1 MTDPISKQPVDHE
14 FKIQSLDLLDQS
26 MIKVRNCF
34 RQLSEDQIWWTPFS
48 SSNSIGNLVLH
59 CCGNLRQW
67 GVNGVLQIP
76 DDRQRDGEFSTANH
90 NKKTELLELCDM
102 TIDDARQAI
111 NQLTESELM
120 STRHIQGFDVT
131 VLQAVLHTTTHFVGH
146 THQIVLLARQQLKDR
161 YEFSWQ
167 PGSDQDSLPI

>member
-1 MTDPISKQPVDHE
+1 MTDPISNQPVDHE
-14 FKIQSLDLLDQS
+14 FKIQTLDLLDQS

-34 RQLSEDQIWWTPFS
+34 RQLSEKQIWWTPCATA
-48 SSNSIGNLVLH
+48 NSIGNLVLH

-67 GVNGVLQIP
+67 GVNGVLQFP
-76 DDRQRDGEFSTANH
+76 DDRQRAGEFSTVAH
-90 NKKTELLELCDM
+90 YKKNELLELCDM

-111 NQLTESELM
+111 DQLTGCELM
-120 STRHIQGFDVT
+120 STRNIQGFDVT

-146 THQIVLLARQQLKDR
+146 THQIILLARQQLEDR
-161 YEFSWQ
+161 YEFAWQ